1 MSPAMAELVEALE
14 VERCRPV
21 PPPREAYPDG
31 PTARAMRQA
40 AVAEAAMGDGEEA
53 RGA

>member
-1 MSPAMAELVEALE
+1 MSPALAARLEELEAERLA
-14 VERCRPV
+14 PV

-40 AVAEAAMGDGEEA
+40 AVAEAAPHDDEEA
-53 RGA
+53 DGA